1 MSIPSQN
8 PPAAILFDLDG
19 TLVDS
24 LPDLLRAM
32 NGLLS
37 EMGRPPVTIQQVRG
51 WVGDGAAP
59 LVERAMLATGG
70 PSDISLPELVK
81 RYLGHYE
88 GNTAV
93 DTRPFPGVERTLQ
106 RLKAAGHPLGVCTN
120 KPTALSLEL
129 LDALGLSSLFGAI
142 VGGDTVAARKPDP
155 AHLRATLDAMG
166 MEGRRALMV
175 GDSANDVAAARA
187 AGIPVVAV
195 AFGYSRIDPKDLGA
209 DVLIEDFTTLP
220 DAAAQFL

>member
-1 MSIPSQN
+1 MTEPTQT

-32 NGLLS
+32 NALLA
-37 EMGRPPVTIQQVRG
+37 EMGRPPVTAKQVRG
-51 WVGDGAAP
+51 WVGDGAGP

-70 PSDISLPELVK
+70 PSEISLRELVK
-81 RYLGHYE
+81 RYLGHYA

-93 DTRPFPGVERTLQ
+93 GTRPFPGVEETLQ
-106 RLKAAGHPLGVCTN
+106 SLKAAGHPLGVCTN

-129 LDALGLSSLFGAI
+129 LDALGLSGLFGAI
-142 VGGDTVAARKPDP
+142 VGGDTVTARKPDP
-155 AHLRATLDAMG
+155 AHLLATLAAMG
-166 MEGRRALMV
+166 MDGRRALMV

-195 AFGYSRIDPKDLGA
+195 AFGYSRIDPKELGA
-209 DVLIEDFTTLP
+209 DALIDDFTELP
-220 DAAAQFL
+220 EAAARFL